1 MPPTSSAVRLLGE
14 GEAMAILA
22 LQAGVRLLGFE
33 RSHSRHGPWY
43 E

>member
-1 MPPTSSAVRLLGE
+1 
-14 GEAMAILA
+14 MAIVA

-33 RSHSRHGPWY
+33 RSRSRHGPWY